1 MERTTT
7 MTRPPPGAVSAAQD
21 TGILAAI
28 TADLGAGRDLEIL
41 LQRFLLPI
49 VTLAGAQ
56 AGAVRVFSDDTQG
69 LRLVGHIGLDPDT
82 AQLEQWVDRHCG
94 VCGVAA
100 DESRLAWAA
109 GPQDCKL
116 RSAPGT
122 TGAGGRRCDH
132 VLAVPLTH
140 RGRMLGIYN
149 LFFETSTPPDA
160 GVQSV
165 LRAVGDLLGLA
176 LDNARLEREN
186 LRARV
191 VAERQAMAA
200 DVHDSIAQMLTFVKM
215 RLPLVEQAIE
225 SHDDAQ
231 ALKYVADVRATVSQA
246 HAGLREILTHYR
258 APVDPKGLLHALAAC
273 AREFPERTGVSLEYA
288 NRAGAVELS
297 TEQEAQAFHV
307 VKEALAN
314 VAQHARAS
322 HAWLSVDTHDGLVEI
337 VVEDDGSGPG
347 GGSGG
352 ATHDATHHGLT
363 IMDERARRLGGRLD
377 IGTRQGGGT
386 RVRLAF
392 PATRAEAP
400 AAR

>member
-1 MERTTT
+1 MERTATI
-7 MTRPPPGAVSAAQD
+7 TRPPQGATSAAQD

-28 TADLGAGRDLEIL
+28 TADLGAGRDLEAL

-56 AGAVRVFSDDTQG
+56 AGAVRAFGDDTQG
-69 LRLVGHIGLDPDT
+69 MRLVGQIGLDPET
-82 AQLEQWVDRHCG
+82 AQLEQWVDRDCG

-100 DESRLAWAA
+100 GESRLAWAA
-109 GPQDCKL
+109 GPDDCKL
-116 RSAPGT
+116 HSTA
-122 TGAGGRRCDH
+122 GAAGRRCEH

-149 LFFETSTPPDA
+149 LFFETSTPPDM

-200 DVHDSIAQMLTFVKM
+200 EVHDSIAQMLTFVKM
-215 RLPLVEQAIE
+215 RLPLVEQAIG

-231 ALKYVADVRATVSQA
+231 ALKYVADVRSAVSQA
-246 HAGLREILTHYR
+246 HGCLREILTHYR

-273 AREFPERTGVSLEYA
+273 AREFPERTGVSLDYA
-288 NRAGAVELS
+288 NRAGAIELS

-314 VAQHARAS
+314 VAQHARAR
-322 HAWLSVDTHDGLVEI
+322 HAWLSVDAHDGLVEI
-337 VVEDDGSGPG
+337 VVEDDGSGPAASPG
-347 GGSGG
+347 D
-352 ATHDATHHGLT
+352 ATHGATHHGLT

-377 IGTRQGGGT
+377 IGARRGGGT

-392 PATRAEAP
+392 PAVGAQAQQAVR
-400 AAR
+400 